1 VRLTLLHDLPLVDH
15 YFHAGGRPAA
25 GDTPKGAGRSAEQP
39 AGPVPRRARLRVL
52 AAVTTVTG
60 LVGLDA
66 TVVSVALPAIR
77 NDLGGGSATI
87 EWVASVYVL
96 TFAVTLL
103 PAGRLVDRVGAGR
116 CFVAGAVLY
125 AGSALLGAVSL
136 APWML
141 ILGRGLQ
148 GVGAGIVG
156 PAGLVMVTRAYG
168 AERRGYA
175 IGLMGTILGVFAAVG
190 PLVGGTFTDTVGW
203 RAIFVVHAVLALGAA
218 ALAVGTTRSGDG
230 SADVSLRGHAVALLA
245 GIVFGVQICIVEGHR
260 VGWPVLATFGAL
272 AVACALGLRRVEA
285 GRTDKVLD
293 FSLLRLPP
301 VAASAISRSVV
312 SFAFFGNL
320 FYLTLFLQSSAGYS
334 AFQTGLIL
342 LPSSIAGVLASPFV
356 GKVVDKTGPTSVMTI
371 GVTLCAAGLFALV
384 LVDASSSIALHLVPA
399 LLLNGLGYAMVS
411 VSAKS
416 APLAA
421 VSDDLQGRVSSLV
434 SFISRLASGFGVTF
448 ATGVFHVL
456 SDHGIR
462 RALDDEGLETNT
474 STLRFVDQHLGVDDL
489 ASRLDRG
496 DVRTAGFATVGQAV
510 RTVDHAFTWTYA
522 ATMVVLGSVV
532 AAGAVAIVVLSRRDG
547 RPEVPRSPGAP
558 H

>member
-15 YFHAGGRPAA
+15 YFHPSGRHGAA
-25 GDTPKGAGRSAEQP
+25 GRLAP
-39 AGPVPRRARLRVL
+39 AGLVAEGHAARSTRLRVL

-60 LVGLDA
+60 LIGLDS

-77 NDLGGGSATI
+77 DDLGGGAATI

-116 CFVAGAVLY
+116 SFVVGTAVYVAAAVIGA
-125 AGSALLGAVSL
+125 AAL

-148 GVGAGIVG
+148 GVGAGIVS
-156 PAGLVMVTRAYG
+156 PAGLVLLTRAYG
-168 AERRGYA
+168 AERRGFA
-175 IGLMGTILGVFAAVG
+175 IGLMGMILGVFSAVG

-203 RAIFVVHAVLALGAA
+203 RAIFVAH
-218 ALAVGTTRSGDG
+218 
-230 SADVSLRGHAVALLA
+230 ALLA
-245 GIVFGVQICIVEGHR
+245 TAAVVLVADVLRPGARSRDVDLRLRAVLLLAGVVLGIQICIIEGNR
-260 VGWPVLATFGAL
+260 VGWPVFAAFGTLALVCAL
-272 AVACALGLRRVEA
+272 ALRRVERGSA
-285 GRTDKVLD
+285 DRVID

-320 FYLTLFLQSSAGYS
+320 FYLTLYLQSSAGYS

-342 LPSSIAGVLASPFV
+342 LPSSVAGVLASPFV
-356 GKVVDKTGPTSVMTI
+356 GKVVDRTGPTSVMAI
-371 GVTLCAAGLFALV
+371 GVSFCSAGLFALV
-384 LVDASSSIALHLVPA
+384 LIDANSSVGLHLAPA

-434 SFISRLASGFGVTF
+434 SFVARVASGFGVTF

-456 SDHGIR
+456 SDRGIR
-462 RALDDEGLETNT
+462 RALDDQRIPARR
-474 STLRFVDQHLGVDDL
+474 STIGFVDRYLGVDDL
-489 ASRLDRG
+489 SSHLHRE
-496 DVRTAGFATVGQAV
+496 DVRAAGFASIAQASS
-510 RTVDHAFTWTYA
+510 TVDHAFTWIFS
-522 ATMVVLGSVV
+522 ATTLVLGTIV
-532 AAGAVAIVVLSRRDG
+532 AAGAVAIVLLSRQGTSTRG
-547 RPEVPRSPGAP
+547 